1 MPTPVAKKRNSAHA
15 AEDISRDARDHPVV
29 LITGASSGFG
39 QACARHL
46 STHGYRVYGTSRRAA
61 WSPDGKS
68 ASPESDPYQMIPMD
82 VCDTA
87 SVHTG
92 VDFVVKDA
100 ERIDV
105 VVCNAGF
112 GLAGAVEDSD
122 VEEVKRQFETNFFGT
137 WRVCRAALP
146 HLRRRGAGY
155 LVIVGSLAGLM
166 GIPFQ
171 AAYSASKFALEGLAE
186 ALRMEV
192 KPWGVHVVLIQPGDF
207 RTGFTRNRIK
217 TAASGQNPDYAATF
231 ARALA
236 VMEKDERQGPAP
248 ESLARLLE
256 RIITHPTPR
265 LRYTAGTIFQRIG
278 ALLKRVLPGRL
289 FEWLMMT
296 TYKLN

>member
-15 AEDISRDARDHPVV
+15 AKIISSDADHPVV

-39 QACARHL
+39 EACARHL

-61 WSPDGKS
+61 WEADGEHFSPQNG
-68 ASPESDPYQMIPMD
+68 AYQMIPMD

-87 SVHTG
+87 SVRAG
-92 VDFVVKDA
+92 VDFVVKA
-100 ERIDV
+100 SERIDV

-122 VEEVKRQFETNFFGT
+122 VDEAKDQFETNFFGT
-137 WRVCRAALP
+137 WRVCRAVLP
-146 HLRRRGAGY
+146 LLRRQGAGY
-155 LVIVGSLAGLM
+155 LVIVGSLAGIM

-207 RTGFTRNRIK
+207 HTGFTRNRIK
-217 TAASGQNPDYAATF
+217 TAASSQNPDYAATF
-231 ARALA
+231 ARALT
-236 VMEKDERQGPAP
+236 VMERDERQGPDP

-256 RIITHPTPR
+256 RIITHPAPR
-265 LRYTAGTIFQRIG
+265 LRYTAGKKSQRIG

-289 FEWLMMT
+289 FEWLMMA

>member
-1 MPTPVAKKRNSAHA
+1 MPIPVGRKRNSVHA
-15 AEDISRDARDHPVV
+15 AKDFSRDTTNHPVV

-39 QACARHL
+39 AACARHL
-46 STHGYRVYGTSRRAA
+46 STHGYHVYGTSRRAV
-61 WSPDGKS
+61 WETEDES
-68 ASPESDPYQMIPMD
+68 ASPGNGHFQMIPMD

-87 SVHTG
+87 SVCSG
-92 VDFVVKDA
+92 VDFVMEKSR
-100 ERIDV
+100 RIDV

-122 VEEVKRQFETNFFGT
+122 VDEVKHQFETNFFGT
-137 WRVCRAALP
+137 WRVCRAVLP
-146 HLRRRGAGY
+146 HLRRQGAGY
-155 LVIVGSLAGLM
+155 LVLVGSLAGLM

-192 KPWGVHVVLIQPGDF
+192 KPWGVQVVLIQPGDF
-207 RTGFTRNRIK
+207 RTGFTGNRIK
-217 TAASGQNPDYAATF
+217 TAASGQNPDYAMRF

-236 VMEKDERQGPAP
+236 VMEKDERQGPSP
-248 ESLARLLE
+248 EKLARLLE
-256 RIITHPTPR
+256 RIIAHPAPR
-265 LRYTAGTIFQRIG
+265 LRYTAGTMPQRLG

-289 FEWLMMT
+289 FEWLMMA

>member
-15 AEDISRDARDHPVV
+15 AEDSSRDTADQPVV

-39 QACARHL
+39 EACARQL
-46 STHGYRVYGTSRRAA
+46 STHGYRVYGTSRRVA
-61 WSPDGKS
+61 WGPDGNN
-68 ASPESDPYQMIPMD
+68 ASPANGAYQMIPMN
-82 VCDTA
+82 VCDTG
-87 SVHTG
+87 SVRAG
-92 VDFVVKDA
+92 VDFVVKA
-100 ERIDV
+100 SERIDV

-122 VEEVKRQFETNFFGT
+122 VDEVKGQFETNFFGT
-137 WRVCRAALP
+137 WRVCQAVLP
-146 HLRRRGAGY
+146 HLRRQGAGY

-217 TAASGQNPDYAATF
+217 TTASSQNPDYAAAF

-236 VMEKDERQGPAP
+236 VMERDERQGPAP
-248 ESLARLLE
+248 ENLARLLE
-256 RIITHPTPR
+256 HIISHPAPR
-265 LRYTAGTIFQRIG
+265 LRYTAGTMPQQVG

-289 FEWLMMT
+289 FEWLMMA

>member
-1 MPTPVAKKRNSAHA
+1 MPIPVGKKRSSDA
-15 AEDISRDARDHPVV
+15 AGDSSRDAASSPVV

-39 QACARHL
+39 KACAQHL
-46 STHGYRVYGTSRRAA
+46 GTKGYRVYGTSRRAIWNPA
-61 WSPDGKS
+61 PKRDSPGNGTF
-68 ASPESDPYQMIPMD
+68 QMIPMD

-87 SVHTG
+87 SVDAG
-92 VDFVVKDA
+92 VDTILKA
-100 ERIDV
+100 SGRIDV
-105 VVCNAGF
+105 VICNAGF
-112 GLAGAVEDSD
+112 GLAGSVEDST
-122 VEEVKRQFETNFFGT
+122 VEEAKRQFETNFFGT

-146 HLRRRGAGY
+146 HLRRQKASY

-207 RTGFTRNRIK
+207 HTGFTRNRIK
-217 TAASGQNPDYAATF
+217 TTASSQNPAYAASF
-231 ARALA
+231 SRALV
-236 VMEKDERQGPAP
+236 VMEQDERQGPPP
-248 ESLARLLE
+248 EKIAHLVE
-256 RIITHPTPR
+256 RIITHPAPR
-265 LRYTAGTIFQRIG
+265 LRYTAGTMSQRVG

-289 FEWLMMT
+289 FEWLMMA

>member
-1 MPTPVAKKRNSAHA
+1 MPIPVAKKRNSAHA
-15 AEDISRDARDHPVV
+15 AKDFSSDAANHPVV

-39 QACARHL
+39 EACARHL
-46 STHGYRVYGTSRRAA
+46 STHGYHVYGTSRRAA
-61 WSPDGKS
+61 WGPDGEHS
-68 ASPESDPYQMIPMD
+68 SPENDPYQMIPMD

-87 SVHTG
+87 SVRAG
-92 VDFVVKDA
+92 VDFVVKA
-100 ERIDV
+100 SERIDV

-122 VEEVKRQFETNFFGT
+122 VEEVKGQFETNFFGT
-137 WRVCRAALP
+137 WRVCRAVLP
-146 HLRRRGAGY
+146 HLRRQGAGY

-207 RTGFTRNRIK
+207 RTGFTRNRI
-217 TAASGQNPDYAATF
+217 TTTASGQNSDYATTF

-236 VMEKDERQGPAP
+236 VMERDERQGPAP
-248 ESLARLLE
+248 ASLARLLE
-256 RIITHPTPR
+256 HIITHPAPR
-265 LRYTAGTIFQRIG
+265 LRYTTGAMPQRIG
-278 ALLKRVLPGRL
+278 ALLKRVLPGQL
-289 FEWLMMT
+289 FEWLMMA

>member
-1 MPTPVAKKRNSAHA
+1 MPIPVGKKRSSAHA
-15 AEDISRDARDHPVV
+15 GGDFNSDATRPPVV

-39 QACARHL
+39 KACAQHL
-46 STHGYRVYGTSRRAA
+46 GIKGYRVYGTSRRAIWNPA
-61 WSPDGKS
+61 PKRDSPGNGTF
-68 ASPESDPYQMIPMD
+68 QLIPMD

-87 SVHTG
+87 SVDAG
-92 VDFVVKDA
+92 VDTILKTSG
-100 ERIDV
+100 RIDV

-112 GLAGAVEDSD
+112 GLAGSVEDST
-122 VEEVKRQFETNFFGT
+122 VEEAKRQFETNFFGT

-146 HLRRRGAGY
+146 HLRRQKASY

-207 RTGFTRNRIK
+207 HTGFTRNRIK
-217 TAASGQNPDYAATF
+217 TTASGQNPAYAASF
-231 ARALA
+231 SRALA
-236 VMEKDERQGPAP
+236 VMEKDERQGPPP
-248 ESLARLLE
+248 EKIAHLVE
-256 RIITHPTPR
+256 RIITHPAPR
-265 LRYTAGTIFQRIG
+265 LRYTAGTMSQRVG

-289 FEWLMMT
+289 FEWLMMA